1 MKLRKRVLRGNLSI
15 STNWHR
21 IRQVAPILALAIVGI
36 AVSFAVWG
44 LTVASENR
52 TLVQEFSGRAQNQAA
67 ALQNGVNGYLDK
79 LYAVRALFDS
89 SSQPITRAA
98 FESFANS
105 LLAGHAAIL
114 NIGWIPRVKNKD
126 RAAHELAAAHDGLL
140 DYHIRAIAPDGTLPI
155 SPKRD
160 EYFPKFYSTEPRTSR
175 VYGLDNKDGGAREQA
190 LAHIRDADVLSSSP
204 PLVLHIGRGDRRG
217 FWAGLPVYARDLPHE
232 TVAERRNNLLGII
245 QGVFQIG
252 VMTDTIAA
260 GIKSPTRLYLFAP
273 KAALNDPPIYF
284 TSRFANESIGPSS
297 QAELAAGMHR
307 SFPLKFG
314 DVQWTLVVTPETAN
328 LMSTGHTLSSILLIC
343 GLLLSAGL
351 TAFFW
356 TTRRYARDV
365 ERAKSTLEITNDK
378 LGQHK
383 ILLDTALENMSQG
396 LCMFDADGRILL
408 FNARYANMMGLS
420 AASLKGIS
428 LLDLIKH
435 RKAAGEFAGNPDE
448 FFARVVAAAREGKSN
463 TRVIETSAKRAVRVI
478 EQPKQDGGWVS
489 TMEDITEWR
498 KAQAQISHMAHHD
511 ALTGLAN
518 RTQLVEKLS
527 DALAVLQLQEAG
539 LAVHFIDLDRFKNV
553 NDTLGHDGG
562 DFLLKT
568 VADRLRS
575 VTRIGDVVARLGGD
589 EFVVLQSGVSGKNQA
604 EDFANRLISAAIAPI
619 NFSGHAIVATVS
631 IGIALSPADG
641 TNPERL
647 LKSAD
652 LALYKAK
659 SEGRNCARF
668 FVAEMDTELQM
679 RFKLEKM
686 IREAVLHDRFELHY
700 QPLFEISKRRLIGF
714 EALIRLPAED
724 GTLIPP
730 LVFIPIAEDL
740 GLIDKIG
747 GWVLKEACRIAATWP
762 EYLTVAVNLSP
773 AQFLTSGIS
782 DVVAAALRD
791 AGLAAHRLELEIT
804 ETLLLGNSEAT
815 MAELQKLKAMG
826 VAIVMDDFGTGYSSL
841 SYLWRFPFD
850 KIKIDRSFMKAFDG
864 SSRDAKTVVKT
875 IIALGRELN
884 MRVTVE
890 GVETASQAAF
900 LDKADGDQAQGFY
913 FGRPVRAS
921 EISANIL
928 ADFQKTPQWP
938 SSATAPE
945 GQRHLVKSSAER

>member
-1 MKLRKRVLRGNLSI
+1 M
-15 STNWHR
+15 
-21 IRQVAPILALAIVGI
+21 
-36 AVSFAVWG
+36 
-44 LTVASENR
+44 
-52 TLVQEFSGRAQNQAA
+52 
-67 ALQNGVNGYLDK
+67 DK

-89 SSQPITRAA
+89 SSEPITRAA
-98 FESFANS
+98 FESFGNS

-114 NIGWIPRVKNKD
+114 NIGWIPRIRNED
-126 RAAHELAAAHDGLL
+126 RAAHERAAAHDGLI
-140 DYHIRAIAPDGTLPI
+140 DYHIRVIAPDGTLPI

-190 LAHIRDADVLSSSP
+190 LSHIRDANVLSSSP
-204 PLVLHIGRGDRRG
+204 PLVLHIGHGDRRG
-217 FWAGLPVYARDLPHE
+217 FWAGLPVYARGLPHD
-232 TVAERRNNLLGII
+232 TVEDRRNNLVGII

-284 TSRFANESIGPSS
+284 TSRLANVAIGPRS
-297 QAELAAGMHR
+297 QAELAAGLHR
-307 SFPLKFG
+307 SFPLSFG

-328 LMSTGHTLSSILLIC
+328 LVSTGHTLSSILLIC
-343 GLLLSAGL
+343 GLLLSGGL
-351 TAFFW
+351 TAFFR
-356 TTRRYARDV
+356 TTRRYAHNV
-365 ERAKSTLEITNDK
+365 EMAKNTLEITNDK
-378 LGQHK
+378 LGQQK
-383 ILLDTALENMSQG
+383 ILLDAALENMSQG

-420 AASLKGIS
+420 TASLKGIS
-428 LLDLIKH
+428 LLDLIRY

-448 FFARVVAAAREGKSN
+448 FFARVVAAARKGKTN
-463 TRVIETSAKRAVRVI
+463 TRVIETSAKRALRVT

-489 TMEDITEWR
+489 TVEDITEWR

-518 RTQLVEKLS
+518 RTQLVERLN
-527 DALAVLQLQEAG
+527 DALAIPPLRGAG
-539 LAVHFIDLDRFKNV
+539 IAVHFVDLDRFKNV

-568 VADRLRS
+568 VAERLRS
-575 VTRIGDVVARLGGD
+575 VTRTDDVVARQGGD
-589 EFVVLQSGVSGKNQA
+589 EFVVLQTEVSGKDQA
-604 EDFANRLISAAIAPI
+604 EDFANRLISAATAPI
-619 NFSGHAIVATVS
+619 NFNGQTIVATVS
-631 IGIALSPADG
+631 IGIALAPADG

-659 SEGRNCARF
+659 AEGRNCVRF
-668 FVAEMDTELQM
+668 FVAEMDTELQTQ
-679 RFKLEKM
+679 FKLEKM
-686 IREAVLHDRFELHY
+686 VRDAVLHDRFELHY
-700 QPLFEISKRRLIGF
+700 QPLFEISERRLIGF
-714 EALIRLPAED
+714 EALIRLPADD

-730 LVFIPIAEDL
+730 LVFIPVAEDL
-740 GLIDKIG
+740 GLIDRIG
-747 GWVLKEACRIAATWP
+747 GWVLKEACRTAATWP

-773 AQFLTSGIS
+773 AQFLTGGIS
-782 DVVAAALRD
+782 DVVATALRD

-815 MAELQKLKAMG
+815 MAELKKLKAMG

-864 SSRDAKTVVKT
+864 SGRDAKTVVKT

-890 GVETASQAAF
+890 GVETAKQAAF
-900 LDKADGDQAQGFY
+900 LDSADGDQAQGFY
-913 FGRPVRAS
+913 FGRPVPAS

-928 ADFQKTPQWP
+928 ADFQKARLAPP
-938 SSATAPE
+938 SATERKP
-945 GQRHLVKSSAER
+945 RLVKLSAEP